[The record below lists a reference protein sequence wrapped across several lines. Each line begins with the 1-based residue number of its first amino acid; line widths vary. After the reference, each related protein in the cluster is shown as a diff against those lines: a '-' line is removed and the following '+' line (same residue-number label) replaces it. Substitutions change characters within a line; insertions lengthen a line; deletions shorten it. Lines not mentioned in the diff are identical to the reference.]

1 MSQLPFPFTSRDQWE
16 RSVRVPLGKDW
27 NTTSVHQKL
36 VKPRV
41 VTLPGTIIDPI
52 KPAKGVQQTAVV
64 EDSANRRRGKRK
76 VAKTM
81 GSGIEVHN

>member
-1 MSQLPFPFTSRDQWE
+1 MPFPFTSRDQWE

-41 VTLPGTIIDPI
+41 VSLPGTIIEPI

-76 VAKTM
+76 GAKTM
-81 GSGIEVHN
+81 GSGIQVHN